1 MTTATIKALIATGFA
16 CCMAM
21 PAAAQKHVALVLD
34 NGGTQAIAPATPSSR
49 IVEGLERLQY
59 RVIFGRQQDQA
70 GIRKYINDF
79 RGQVKDAEVALVYY
93 KGATLD
99 ASGRNLLMASNAAP
113 GSPIEQNTVP
123 LDEIADLMTASRAN
137 VLLVDAGYSDS
148 TAETIARTNAGLS
161 QALAP
166 LRNRSRFMV
175 AFANSPGKVARSDAE
190 SPFAE
195 VVASFLRSSDLT
207 SADLGRHLKQD
218 VFDRTRGSQ
227 LPWVRSDLGSVQL
240 AALPDAPAPTP
251 LQTPVS
257 PSFDREALVR
267 AIQTELKRHQCYS
280 GSIDGDA
287 GPQTSSGLEDL
298 AETAAGNKA
307 PEIQLA
313 SAKLEEFENWLAWSR
328 KITNP
333 ICERDAA
340 PTSGRRSAPT
350 ASRNRPSARERIVER
365 RRDRQA
371 APRSG
376 RGEQEVRNT
385 GVIGRGK
392 GDFFAP
398 NNPFNSPTR

>member
-1 MTTATIKALIATGFA
+1 MTTATLKALIASGFA

-34 NGGTQAIAPATPSSR
+34 NGAPHATAPATPSSR

-79 RGQVKDAEVALVYY
+79 RGQLKDAEVALVYY

-113 GSPIEQNTVP
+113 GSPIEHNTVP

-137 VLLVDAGYSDS
+137 VLLVDAGYSNS
-148 TAETIARTNAGLS
+148 TAETIARSATGLS

-166 LRNRSRFMV
+166 PRSRNRFMV
-175 AFANSPGKVARSDAE
+175 AFANSPGKVARSDTE

-195 VVASFLRSSDLT
+195 VVASFLRSGDLT

-227 LPWVRSDLGSVQL
+227 LPWVRSDLGAVQL
-240 AALPDAPAPTP
+240 AALPDASVPAP
-251 LQTPVS
+251 LQTPVT
-257 PSFDREALVR
+257 PSFDREAMVR
-267 AIQTELKRHQCYS
+267 AVQTELKRHQCYS
-280 GSIDGDA
+280 GALDGDA
-287 GPQTSSGLEDL
+287 GPQTTSGLEDL
-298 AETAAGNKA
+298 AETGTGKKA

-313 SAKLEEFENWLAWSR
+313 SAKLEEFENWLQWSR
-328 KITNP
+328 RITSP
-333 ICERDAA
+333 ICEQDATPTPRRGNA
-340 PTSGRRSAPT
+340 PA
-350 ASRNRPSARERIVER
+350 ASRHRPTPRERVVER

-376 RGEQEVRNT
+376 RGDQEVRNT

-392 GDFFAP
+392 GDYFAP
-398 NNPFNSPTR
+398 SNPFFSPSR